1 VSIGKGLDE
10 VSDTSLPSG
19 IPDIARQHV
28 TTVHDL
34 QVTKCRD
41 IVSLLEWGNYRGIT
55 DLFNSYRLA
64 PGLGFGEDP
73 GLRYH
78 VFYLGDRHLSDR

>member
-1 VSIGKGLDE
+1 M
-10 VSDTSLPSG
+10 
-19 IPDIARQHV
+19 
-28 TTVHDL
+28 TVHDL

-64 PGLGFGEDP
+64 PGLGFGEIQD
-73 GLRYH
+73 
-78 VFYLGDRHLSDR
+78 LGIMSFI